1 MAIINGV
8 NTAASIGADTTA
20 TLVLATSIDAVVDA
34 LLALSSTGGIL
45 TADGSEQTLHI
56 DNEPLGCT
64 MGRRLYIDLDAM
76 AGGDTTVIR
85 VYHRLSDGG
94 NLQLLDYNSYAGADG
109 GLANS
114 IKLIAIELGP
124 YRHGIQ
130 VTLEQTAGVNRT
142 YPFEFF
148 AEV

>member
-1 MAIINGV
+1 MTTILNGID
-8 NTAASIGADTTA
+8 ASIIILEAIQ
-20 TLVLATSIDAVVDA
+20 VDAEAIQAITNA
-34 LLALSSTGGIL
+34 LLALSATGGTL
-45 TADGSEQTLHI
+45 TADGSEQTLFI

-85 VYHRLSDGG
+85 VYYRLSDGG
-94 NLQLLDYNSYAGADG
+94 GLQLLDYNSYTGADG

-114 IKLIAIELGP
+114 IKLIAIDLGP

-130 VTLEQTAGVNRT
+130 VTLEQTAGVNRA

>member
-1 MAIINGV
+1 MTTILNGIEV
-8 NTAASIGADTTA
+8 DFSTIVTDITEIKSAAN
-20 TLVLATSIDAVVDA
+20 A
-34 LLALSSTGGIL
+34 LLALSATGGTL
-45 TADGSEQTLHI
+45 TADGTEQTLYR

-64 MGRRLYIDLDAM
+64 MGRRLYIDLDDM

-85 VYHRLSDGG
+85 VYYRLSDGG
-94 NLQLLDYNSYAGADG
+94 GLQLLDYNSYTGADG
-109 GLANS
+109 GLSNS
-114 IKLIAIELGP
+114 IKLIAIDLGP

-130 VTLEQTAGVNRT
+130 VTLEQTAGVNAD